1 MSTRDIVRQLEAAK
15 ISRPV
20 PRYSTL
26 HVRLVDNPFMVA
38 FVRMAGESRPWGIV
52 YGRLKDSAPRIVT
65 AGDGRNREAVAQIC
79 EEFGVAMLQYLRAEG
94 YTFNPITK
102 ENLDTTELPQIWV
115 PGARHVEMFHH
126 LEYAYWRVRKGDDR
140 TQPLTVFARL
150 SGWIFRESGRTGQQ
164 QIIDA
169 SRTLRDAYVFPT
181 DDLSLGNLTTA
192 VAWFKE
198 DGVLPEK
205 RISVRTAGEQRV
217 SPTLDPSLDK
227 DVLAPLVE
235 QRAELL
241 KEGKSL
247 TLVEQKIH
255 KALTPE
261 LMARWNSMVDAFH
274 ILSNDTRAENSGV
287 EKLVKST
294 MEKYVVEFQRVER
307 GMLDSAGDP
316 IFTPHPETDFHGSAA
331 AAGYFRM
338 QAADVAYT
346 ASLVHDDAELCAEAL
361 ASGHAFIGEVT
372 DVWNTGIG
380 RVTVPN
386 WQLKVQIGEI
396 SRLRE
401 GENYSL
407 VGNPTSKVAIREIE
421 VVDEER
427 WSVHIEWESPKL
439 KEVSGPIFAKPL
451 DSSWVGKRLIF
462 VPCDTSALTAK
473 QAQAVWDAKDG
484 VGAWLTHGRAPE
496 QVEESIIDDITQLQD
511 NWP

>member
-1 MSTRDIVRQLEAAK
+1 MSTRDVVRQLEALK

-38 FVRMAGESRPWGIV
+38 FVRMAGESRPWGIA
-52 YGRLKDSAPRIVT
+52 YGRLKDAAPRIVT
-65 AGDGRNREAVAQIC
+65 AGDGRNRESVAEIC
-79 EEFGVAMLQYLRAEG
+79 EELGVAMLQYFRAEG
-94 YTFNPITK
+94 HTFNPITK
-102 ENLDTTELPQIWV
+102 ENLDTEDLPQIWV
-115 PGARHVEMFHH
+115 PGERHVEMFHH
-126 LEYAYWRVRKGDDR
+126 LEYAYWRVRKDDDR
-140 TQPLTVFARL
+140 TQPLHAFARL

-169 SRTLRDAYVFPT
+169 SRALRDAYAFPADT
-181 DDLSLGNLTTA
+181 LSLGNLTTA

-205 RISVRTAGEQRV
+205 RIRVRRVGEQRV

-227 DVLAPLVE
+227 EILAPLVE

-241 KEGKSL
+241 KAEKSL
-247 TLVEQKIH
+247 TLVEQRIH
-255 KALTPE
+255 EALAPE

-274 ILSNDTRAENSGV
+274 ILANDTRAENIGV
-287 EKLVKST
+287 EKLVQST
-294 MEKYVVEFQRVER
+294 MEKYVAEYQRVER
-307 GMLDSAGDP
+307 GMLDTTGGP

-346 ASLVHDDAELCAEAL
+346 ALLVHDDDELCAEAL
-361 ASGHAFIGEVT
+361 ASGHAFLGEVA
-372 DVWNTGIG
+372 DVWDSGVG
-380 RVTVPN
+380 RSTVPN
-386 WQLKVQIGEI
+386 WQVRVQIGEI

-407 VGNPTSKVAIREIE
+407 AKNPKSTVAIREVE
-421 VVDEER
+421 VVDEEH
-427 WSVHIEWESPKL
+427 WSVHIEWKSPKL
-439 KEVSGPIFAKPL
+439 KEVSGPISAMPL
-451 DSSWVGKRLIF
+451 NPNWIGKRLIF

-473 QAQAVWDAKDG
+473 QAQAVWDAKEG
-484 VGAWLTHGRAPE
+484 VGAWLTHGRAPV
-496 QVEESIIDDITQLQD
+496 QVEETVVDDITQLQD
-511 NWP
+511 N

>member
-1 MSTRDIVRQLEAAK
+1 MSTRDIVRQLEASR
-15 ISRPV
+15 ISQPV
-20 PRYSTL
+20 PKYSTL

-65 AGDGRNREAVAQIC
+65 AGDGRNREAVAEIC
-79 EEFGVAMLQYLRAEG
+79 EEFGVAMLQYFRAEG
-94 YTFNPITK
+94 HTFNPITK
-102 ENLDTTELPQIWV
+102 DNLDTEELPQIWV
-115 PGARHVEMFHH
+115 PGERHVEMFHH

-140 TQPLTVFARL
+140 TQPLTAFARL

-169 SRTLRDAYVFPT
+169 SRALREAYAFPA
-181 DDLSLGNLTTA
+181 DSLSLGNLTTA

-198 DGVLPEK
+198 DGELPEK
-205 RISVRTAGEQRV
+205 RIHVRTAGEQRV

-227 DVLAPLVE
+227 NVLAPLVE

-241 KEGKSL
+241 KAEKSL

-255 KALTPE
+255 NALSPE

-274 ILSNDTRAENSGV
+274 ILANDTRAENTGV
-287 EKLVKST
+287 DKLVKST

-307 GMLDSAGDP
+307 GLLDSAGDP

-346 ASLVHDDAELCAEAL
+346 ASLVHDDGELCAEAL
-361 ASGHAFIGEVT
+361 ASGHAFLGEVT
-372 DVWNTGIG
+372 DIWNTGVG

-386 WQLKVQIGEI
+386 WQVKVQIGEI

-401 GENYSL
+401 GEDYSL
-407 VGNPTSKVAIREIE
+407 VGNPTSKVAIREVE
-421 VVDEER
+421 VVDEEH
-427 WSVHIEWESPKL
+427 WSIHIEWESPKL
-439 KEVSGPIFAKPL
+439 KELSGPISAKPL
-451 DSSWVGKRLIF
+451 DSNWIGKRLIF

-484 VGAWLTHGRAPE
+484 VGAWLTHGRAPA
-496 QVEESIIDDITQLQD
+496 QVEESIIDDITQLQE
-511 NWP
+511 N